1 MQPESRRGP
10 YTISTN
16 RSRLDFARI
25 HAFLTT
31 SYWSPGITR
40 NAVER
45 AAHHAF
51 PFGIYLRSGAESEQ
65 QVGYA
70 RVLTDYVALA
80 YILDVFVIEAHRG
93 RGLARWLIET
103 ILAHPD
109 LREVRNW
116 QLKTRDAHGLYAKVG
131 FAPPPDRQSFMCR
144 TGST

>member
-1 MQPESRRGP
+1 MQDEWRRGA
-10 YTISTN
+10 YTISTD
-16 RSRLDFARI
+16 RDRLDFARI

-31 SYWSPGITR
+31 SYWSPGISR
-40 NAVER
+40 AAVER
-45 AAHHAF
+45 AAHHAR
-51 PFGIYLRSGAESEQ
+51 PFGVYLSQGAGSEQ

-70 RVLTDYVALA
+70 RVLTDCVTLA
-80 YILDVFVIEAHRG
+80 YIFDVFVIEAQRG

-131 FAPPPDRQSFMCR
+131 FAPPPDPQSFMCR